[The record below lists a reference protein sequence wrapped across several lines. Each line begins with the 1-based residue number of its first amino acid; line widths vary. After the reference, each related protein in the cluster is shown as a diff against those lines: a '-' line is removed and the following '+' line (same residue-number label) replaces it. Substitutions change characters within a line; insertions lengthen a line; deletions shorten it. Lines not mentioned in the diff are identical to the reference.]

1 MNELH
6 LPWLEFAILIPLLA
20 ATYVWKIKSAED
32 KRFVSI
38 VASAVTLAVTFAAW
52 IDFESLI
59 TYEARDHWDAIK
71 AIFGREEFMID
82 QLNAP
87 LLPLT
92 SLLFL
97 MTFLATP
104 RVKYGVYSFTD
115 SLILLSI
122 TLAIFSTK
130 DQWLLIGL
138 LIVQTLP
145 LSWEIHNRGQS
156 TRVYW
161 IHMAVFVV
169 TLIAGGWIYQA
180 TTSAW
185 WHGVAIIMWMIAVFI
200 RGGCFP
206 VHCWITDLF
215 EKTTFGVSI
224 LFITPM
230 IGAYAA
236 MRLIVPV
243 APDWAMQSI
252 AFISLGTALYAS
264 CMTIV
269 QKDARRFF
277 CFLFLSQSSLVF
289 VGLETASS
297 IGLAGALCVWISVSL
312 ALTGLG
318 LTLRCIESRT
328 GEISLT
334 KYNGLYAAM
343 PNFAGFFLLTGLS
356 CVGFPC
362 TLGFIGSE
370 LLVDSAIEFSP
381 LVGFV
386 VVASTALN
394 GIGIMRAYF
403 RIFTGVKYES
413 SIPIASMRSERIAIL
428 TISVILVG
436 GGLLPQ
442 LIVNSRYKA
451 AVEILEHRTK

>member
-1 MNELH
+1 MNKLH

-20 ATYVWKIKSAED
+20 AAYVWKIKSAEE
-32 KRFVSI
+32 KRFLSI
-38 VASAVTLAVTFAAW
+38 VASGLTLAITLSAW
-52 IDFESLI
+52 IDFESLF
-59 TYEARDHWDAIK
+59 TYEAGDRWDAIK
-71 AIFGREEFMID
+71 TVFGRGEFMID

-104 RVKYGVYSFTD
+104 RVKYGIYSFAN

-122 TLAIFSTK
+122 TLAIFSAK
-130 DQWLLIGL
+130 DRWLLIGL
-138 LIVQTLP
+138 LAVQTLP
-145 LSWEIHNRGQS
+145 LAWEIQNRGRS
-156 TRVYW
+156 ARVYW
-161 IHMAVFVV
+161 IHMSVFMA
-169 TLIAGGWIYQA
+169 TLIGGGLIYQS
-180 TTSAW
+180 TTSEW
-185 WHGVAIIMWMIAVFI
+185 WHGVAIILWMIAVLV

-215 EKTTFGVSI
+215 ERTTFGVSI

-230 IGAYAA
+230 IGAYAT

-252 AFISLGTALYAS
+252 AFISLATALYAS

-269 QKDARRFF
+269 QVDARRFF
-277 CFLFLSQSSLVF
+277 CFLFLSQSSLIF

-297 IGLAGALCVWISVSL
+297 IGLAGALCVWISASL
-312 ALTGLG
+312 GLTGLG

-328 GEISLT
+328 GEISLM
-334 KYNGLYAAM
+334 KYHGLYAAM
-343 PNFAGFFLLTGLS
+343 PDFAGFFLLTGLS

-381 LVGFV
+381 WVGFV
-386 VVASTALN
+386 VVACMALN

-413 SIPIASMRSERIAIL
+413 LIPIASMRSERIAIL
-428 TISVILVG
+428 TITVILIG

-442 LIVNSRYKA
+442 LFVNSRYKA
-451 AVEILEHRTK
+451 AVEILQHRTR